1 MRVSTKAAL
10 ERDPEGSRRV
20 SLLELFFDLVYVV
33 ALALISR
40 HLAAHHTWIGAL
52 QSLLLLMAMWWVWS
66 ITAFLT
72 DLYDPQQISI
82 KLITVTV
89 MLGSLLMASTLPR
102 AFTEYGL
109 VFACAYVGIHFSR
122 GLFLVPLLR
131 GQQAQGRAIRI
142 FFWFALSAVPWILGG
157 LVDSETSRAGL
168 WALALALDY
177 GAFSLGYPTPLL
189 GRLPKT
195 QYNVT
200 AEHLAERYQQ
210 FIIIALGDAIL
221 VIGLTFSRTEFDLG
235 RSLGFVVSF
244 TTTLL
249 LWRIYSHRA
258 GEVLPLAIGSVVETR
273 RFFQVA
279 PYTHL
284 AMVGGIVVTAAGF
297 EIVLHDPVGNTGWGM
312 VLVLLGGPALFLV
325 GRSRFEY
332 EVFGRVSLSRIVALL
347 ILGLMTPG
355 MIFLPPVAIATGA
368 MLVLAGMAAA
378 DTARSWGRVPEQPS
392 PPV

>member
-1 MRVSTKAAL
+1 MRASDRAAL

-33 ALALISR
+33 ALALVSG
-40 HLAAHHTWIGAL
+40 HLAAHPHWTGAL
-52 QSLLLLMAMWWVWS
+52 QSMLLLMAMWWVWS

-82 KLITVTV
+82 KLLTITV
-89 MLGSLLMASTLPR
+89 MLGSLLMASVLPR
-102 AFTEYGL
+102 AFGEYGL

-122 GLFLVPLLR
+122 GLFLVPLLH
-131 GQQAQGRAIRI
+131 GQQAQTRAIRI

-157 LVDSETSRAGL
+157 ILDGPTLRAAL
-168 WALALALDY
+168 WALALAIDY
-177 GAFSLGYPTPLL
+177 GAFSLGYPTPWL

-210 FIIIALGDAIL
+210 FIIVALGDGIL
-221 VIGLTFSRTEFDLG
+221 VIGLTFSRTDFDLA
-235 RSLGFVVSF
+235 RSLAFLVSF
-244 TTTLL
+244 TSALL

-258 GEVLPLAIGSVVETR
+258 GEVLPLAIDSVVETR
-273 RFFQVA
+273 RFFRVA

-284 AMVGGIVVTAAGF
+284 AMVAGIVITAASYEVMLRNPLG
-297 EIVLHDPVGNTGWGM
+297 HTGWGM
-312 VLVLLGGPALFLV
+312 VLILAGGPALFVV

-332 EVFGRVSLSRIVALL
+332 EVFGRVSRSRVVALL
-347 ILGLMTPG
+347 LLLALVPVMIL
-355 MIFLPPVAIATGA
+355 LPPLAIGAAAT
-368 MLVLAGMAAA
+368 LVLAGMAVS
-378 DTARSWGRVPEQPS
+378 DTARSWGRAPEAPA
-392 PPV
+392 PPI

>member
-20 SLLELFFDLVYVV
+20 GLLELFFDLVYVV

-40 HLAAHHTWIGAL
+40 HLAAHHTWTGAL

-109 VFACAYVGIHFSR
+109 IFACAYVGIHFSR
-122 GLFLVPLLR
+122 GLFLVPLLH
-131 GQQAQGRAIRI
+131 GQKAQGRAIRI

-157 LVDSETSRAGL
+157 LADDPTSRAGL

-244 TTTLL
+244 ASTLL

-312 VLVLLGGPALFLV
+312 VLVLLGGPVLFLV

-347 ILGLMTPG
+347 ILGLMTPA